1 MGLPVVTP
9 DEMRAIDRIAIED
22 LGIPGHVLMENAGR
36 GTFRVIE
43 ELAGPVFGLRALVI
57 CGRGNNGGD
66 GFVVARYLES
76 RGADVT
82 VYLLAEKRDV
92 GGDARTCMEIAERL
106 DIDIVELT
114 DEGQLGLIEVELE
127 DAEIVVDAIF
137 GTGFKGD
144 VEGIP
149 GTVIELVNDS
159 DAAIIAIDIPSGVSG
174 ADGSAARAS
183 VSADAT
189 ATMCLPKAGLVLYPG
204 RAQSGEIWLVDIG
217 TPPSAI
223 HEREIRTHLV
233 DDYDV
238 LSLLPP
244 TPPDAH
250 KGTCGRVLVIAGS
263 RGMTG
268 AAALTSLAALRAG
281 AGLVTLGIPE
291 TLNSILEEKVT
302 EVITR
307 PLPDTGAGTFAAA
320 ALDEIRSLL
329 DEVDALALGPG
340 ISTHPETAGLVR
352 SLVEDANLPTVIDAD
367 GINNLAGSIDLI
379 KGRTGLVITPHPGE
393 LARLV
398 GTIIPDIQRDRIAA
412 ARSTAAELGVALLL
426 KGAPTIVATPSGDA
440 WINTTGNPGLA
451 SGGTGDVLTGI
462 LVGLL
467 ARGLAPHEA
476 AIVAAYLH
484 GLAADLVVAETS
496 EESLI
501 AGDVLDALP
510 DAFAYFHWLL
520 EGEDEEEEEEEMEHG
535 MERHSTWVYP
545 LLV

>member
-1 MGLPVVTP
+1 MGMPVVTP

-22 LGIPGHVLMENAGR
+22 FGIPGHVLMENAGR

-43 ELAGPVFGLRALVI
+43 ELVGPVVGLRALVI

-92 GGDARTCMEIAERL
+92 SGDARTYMEVAERL

-127 DAEIVVDAIF
+127 DADIVVDAIF

-149 GTVIELVNDS
+149 GAVIELINDS
-159 DAAIIAIDIPSGVSG
+159 DAAVIAIDIPSGVSG

-183 VSADAT
+183 VFADAT

-204 RAQSGEIWLVDIG
+204 RAQCGEIWLVDIG
-217 TPPSAI
+217 TPPSALD
-223 HEREIRTHLV
+223 EREIRTHLV

-238 LSLLPP
+238 LSLLPW

-268 AAALTSLAALRAG
+268 AAALTSMAALRAG
-281 AGLVTLGIPE
+281 AGLVTLAVPE

-307 PLPDTGAGTFAAA
+307 PLPDTGSGTFAAS
-320 ALDEIRSLL
+320 ALGEIRSLL
-329 DEVDALALGPG
+329 EEVDALALGPG
-340 ISTHPETAGLVR
+340 ISTHPETAALVR
-352 SLVEDANLPTVIDAD
+352 SLVENVSLPTVIDAD

-393 LARLV
+393 LARLL
-398 GTIIPDIQRDRIAA
+398 GTTIPEIQRDRIAA
-412 ARSTAAELGVALLL
+412 ARSTAERLGVALLL
-426 KGAPTIVATPSGDA
+426 KGAPTVVAIPTGEA

-462 LVGLL
+462 LAGLL

-476 AIVAAYLH
+476 AMMAAYLH
-484 GLAADLVVAETS
+484 GLAADLVIAETS

-520 EGEDEEEEEEEMEHG
+520 EGEDEEEEEEEHG